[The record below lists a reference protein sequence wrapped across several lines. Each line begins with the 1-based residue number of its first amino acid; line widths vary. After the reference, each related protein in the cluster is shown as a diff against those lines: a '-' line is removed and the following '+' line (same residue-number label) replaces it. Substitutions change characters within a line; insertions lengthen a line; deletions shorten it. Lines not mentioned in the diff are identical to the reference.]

1 MADVLYQKT
10 GLFGAKTEL
19 HIAPEG
25 LTLAGRGGPDAVE
38 FVPIADVAE
47 AGAALRWRKGTLTVS
62 FKTGSPSWVFSGLP
76 RASAEW
82 AAALI
87 SEEVSAVEKRGR
99 TEYNE
104 PASLDGLQGRCDAIT
119 AAGDGHAAVD
129 LVDFVLVQGVL
140 HGASDV
146 HFDPFADSV
155 AVRFR
160 MDGVLRDMAQLDSG
174 IKRRLTSRLKV
185 VSRLAT
191 YKRAIAQE
199 GRAAVKVG
207 GRTVDFRF
215 SSIPTIHGEKVA
227 VRIFDPANS
236 IMAVGDLGMTPDM
249 LAAFE
254 SALMQPQGTILLTGP
269 AGSGKTTT
277 MYAALKHLRENKKNL
292 SSIATVEDPVEY
304 DLHVVN
310 QTQVNTS
317 QGLTFANALRTVLRQ
332 DPEVIMIGEIRDQE
346 TADIAVQAGLTGH
359 MILST
364 VHARSAAGVML
375 RLVDLGVEPY
385 LLASSVGMI
394 VSQRLV
400 RTVCKACA
408 RDYVPTPE
416 ETEKLGL
423 RGSDRFVAGSGCA
436 ECGGTGYRGRTGIFQ
451 ILPVTD
457 QIRELVLKRSSLG
470 ELEEQVA
477 REQVKTL
484 VDDGLEKAR
493 LGITSLEELARV
505 LGEGTPMR
513 VLE

>member
-1 MADVLYQKT
+1 MADVLYHKA
-10 GLFGAKTEL
+10 GLFGSRTEL
-19 HIAPEG
+19 HIAREG
-25 LTLAGRGGPDAVE
+25 LTLAGRGTPDAVE
-38 FVPIADVAE
+38 FVPISDVA
-47 AGAALRWRKGTLTVS
+47 GATARLRRRKGTLSVS
-62 FKTGSPSWVFSGLP
+62 FKTGVPSWVFAGLP
-76 RASAEW
+76 RAGAEW
-82 AAALI
+82 ASALI
-87 SEEVSAVEKRGR
+87 NEELSSVEKRGR

-104 PASLDGLQGRCDAIT
+104 AASLDGFQSRCDAIT

-146 HFDPFADSV
+146 HFDPYADAV

-160 MDGVLRDMAQLDSG
+160 LDGVLRDVARLDAG

-191 YKRAIAQE
+191 YKRSIAQE
-199 GRAAVKVG
+199 GRAAVRVG
-207 GRTVDFRF
+207 ERTVDFRF
-215 SSIPTIHGEKVA
+215 SSLPTIHGEKVA
-227 VRIFDPANS
+227 VRVFDPATS
-236 IMAVGDLGMTPDM
+236 IMALDDLGMAPEM

-254 SALMQPQGTILLTGP
+254 SVLMQPQGTILLTGP

-292 SSIATVEDPVEY
+292 SSVATVEDPVEY

-310 QTQVNTS
+310 QTQVNTA
-317 QGLTFANALRTVLRQ
+317 QGLTFAAALRTVLRQ
-332 DPEVIMIGEIRDQE
+332 DPEVIMIGEIRDSE

-364 VHARSAAGVML
+364 VHARSAAGVLL

-408 RDYVPTPE
+408 KDYVPTAQE
-416 ETEKLGL
+416 NEKFGL
-423 RGSDRFVAGSGCA
+423 RGSDRFVTGSGCA
-436 ECGGTGYRGRTGIFQ
+436 DCGGTGYRGRIGIFQ
-451 ILPVTD
+451 MLPVTD
-457 QIRELVLKRSSLG
+457 QMRELVLKRVSLV
-470 ELEEQVA
+470 ELEEQVE
-477 REQVKTL
+477 REHVKSL
-484 VDDGLEKAR
+484 LDDGMEKAR
-493 LGITSLEELARV
+493 LGVTTLEELARV
-505 LGEGTPMR
+505 LG
-513 VLE
+513 